1 MAKKQDTA
9 PVIEPQTATDAIEVT
24 HLRVRAIT
32 GRGFQRAGRH
42 WTNEWTTVSID
53 EFTDAQ
59 VQSLIDEHYLQVEMI
74 AG

>member
-9 PVIEPQTATDAIEVT
+9 PATKPQTATDDIEVT

-32 GRGFQRAGRH
+32 ERSFHRAGRH

-53 EFTDAQ
+53 EFTEAQ
-59 VQSLIDEHYLQVEMI
+59 VQLLLDEHYLQVEMI